1 MNVLVSVVENL
12 GVYPYAHPTLFY
24 AYILKY
30 IVELVIVDLTLKTT
44 NQPISTGFQENV
56 IILFPEIFI
65 LFVIREPYYIFFKK
79 MQKIINI
86 FKQNGEATRKSLR
99 LILKLVATSQIAHIG
114 VN

>member
-1 MNVLVSVVENL
+1 VQQ
-12 GVYPYAHPTLFY
+12 
-24 AYILKY
+24 YILKY
-30 IVELVIVDLTLKTT
+30 MHKRGWD
-44 NQPISTGFQENV
+44 G
-56 IILFPEIFI
+56 
-65 LFVIREPYYIFFKK
+65 REPYYIFFKK

>member
-1 MNVLVSVVENL
+1 
-12 GVYPYAHPTLFY
+12 
-24 AYILKY
+24 
-30 IVELVIVDLTLKTT
+30 
-44 NQPISTGFQENV
+44 
-56 IILFPEIFI
+56 
-65 LFVIREPYYIFFKK
+65 